1 MIELHGNIRRVKCSY
16 DGGVV
21 ESWSEGQRPPPC
33 PRCGAPLRPDVVWF
47 GEMLPEAEF
56 TRATEAARTAEVF
69 LSIGTSNLVEPAASL
84 PWLAHRHGATV
95 IVVNPSMEGQRS
107 GTGIVHLTGPAGTI
121 LPKLTRRG

>member
-1 MIELHGNIRRVKCSY
+1 M
-16 DGGVV
+16 
-21 ESWSEGQRPPPC
+21 
-33 PRCGAPLRPDVVWF
+33 VWF

-56 TRATEAARTAEVF
+56 ARATDAARSAEVF
-69 LSIGTSNLVEPAASL
+69 LSVGTSNLVEPAASL

-121 LPKLTRRG
+121 LPDAPAEGLACSIGVHGPRKTGVW